1 MRSSI
6 TLVTA
11 CLVTAVAV
19 NIMQDRAGSGA
30 GGGPCAL
37 HLVVA
42 QHEENISWTRQL
54 RLAARCVFIYRASS
68 SVPPTALSL
77 RSDAVGAAFIVPNT
91 GREALSY
98 LTHLRRIFTGNI
110 IPAPI
115 TAFVQGLPHCSW
127 NSRGDPNCVRYLAD
141 ELQRISRTPEKIDA
155 HGGAVFLSSQ
165 WPREFN
171 VGLPLTNA
179 KVRSCYLSAW
189 QGMSGWPA
197 VDAEKLFAAWEARAM
212 YVPGAQFVLT
222 RSLLSRRG
230 GTLQRWLTQADA
242 QMHRQGLQDSAMSTY
257 SGDNCCG
264 ERRTCLPWLLERLWV
279 SLFLLPTQ
287 IKSATTSTAG
297 SGRDSLGDDVEP
309 AMWSDPAALATLV
322 LQNTSRHGN
331 RFLIQLPVSIELR
344 WLERHYAELAR
355 TSRIAEE
362 MLPTIT
368 DSRLERLVRLYAPTR
383 FGDPPERELYRR
395 TSSSLEDIS
404 QVLYTRSH
412 AAETSA
418 LPSSV
423 AQKSAQERLRV
434 VGWAAKEVLRC
445 AHGLD
450 SAGRAALMRLAY
462 PLPSKTTVSSQA
474 TPPSVPPDWAA
485 SMCEAVRLHSGGCVC
500 AAQDPASAM
509 EHITF
514 S

>member
-1 MRSSI
+1 
-6 TLVTA
+6 
-11 CLVTAVAV
+11 
-19 NIMQDRAGSGA
+19 MQDRAGSGVR
-30 GGGPCAL
+30 GGPCAL

-42 QHEENISWTRQL
+42 QHDENISWTRQL
-54 RLAARCVFIYRASS
+54 WLAARCVFVYRASS
-68 SVPPTALSL
+68 SVPPTDLS
-77 RSDAVGAAFIVPNT
+77 RSEAIGAAFIVPNT

-98 LTHLRRIFTGNI
+98 LTHLRRIFSGNI
-110 IPAPI
+110 MPAPI
-115 TAFVQGLPHCSW
+115 TAFVQGSPHCSW
-127 NSRGDPNCVRYLAD
+127 DSRGDPNCVQYLAD
-141 ELQRISRTPEKIDA
+141 ELQRISRMPEKVDA

-171 VGLPLTNA
+171 VGIPLNLA

-197 VDAEKLFAAWEARAM
+197 VDAERLFAAWEARAM
-212 YVPGAQFVLT
+212 YVPGAQFVL
-222 RSLLSRRG
+222 SHALLSRRG

-242 QMHRQGLQDSAMSTY
+242 QMRRQGLQDSATNTY

-279 SLFLLPTQ
+279 SLFLLPTL
-287 IKSATTSTAG
+287 IKSATTMTAA
-297 SGRDSLGDDVEP
+297 SGRAPLSGGSLGDDVEP
-309 AMWSDPAALATLV
+309 AMWSDPAALAALV
-322 LQNTSRHGN
+322 LQNTSRHGY

-368 DSRLERLVRLYAPTR
+368 DSRLERLVRLYTPTR

-412 AAETSA
+412 AAATGA
-418 LPSSV
+418 LPSS
-423 AQKSAQERLRV
+423 AAAESARERFHV

-445 AHGLD
+445 AHSLD
-450 SAGRAALMRLAY
+450 SVGRAALMRLAY
-462 PLPSKTTVSSQA
+462 PLPSKTTVGIQA
-474 TPPSVPPDWAA
+474 TPPSAPPDWAA
-485 SMCEAVRLHSGGCVC
+485 SMCDTVRLHSGGCTC
-500 AAQDPASAM
+500 AAQDTAGVRRP
-509 EHITF
+509 
-514 S
+514 